1 MRKYLRLLGV
11 FARASVAEELAYR
24 ANLVGNL
31 VGTALNA
38 SLAVLTV
45 ALFFRHARTL
55 GGWTQAEV
63 VVLLGVF
70 TLVTGL
76 VEMVLRPGVGKIVEH
91 IRQGTLDFVL
101 AKPVDAQFFVSFRY
115 LMVWRAIDIA
125 VGLSMIG
132 AGLSFRGAWPSLW
145 QVLAFAA
152 ALVAGLLVVYSLWLG
167 LMTLAFWFV
176 KVDNLAF
183 LFDSTFQAGRYP
195 VGVYQQALRFVF
207 TYVLP
212 LAVVTTAPAAALV
225 GRLTPG
231 AALWSAIAA
240 AGTMASARWLWW
252 RALRTYT
259 SASS

>member
-1 MRKYLRLLGV
+1 MRKHLRLLWV
-11 FARASVAEELAYR
+11 FARASIAEELTYR

-31 VGTALNA
+31 INTALNA
-38 SLAVLTV
+38 SLALLTV
-45 ALFFRHARTL
+45 ALFFRHAGTL
-55 GGWTQAEV
+55 GGWTRAEV
-63 VVLLGVF
+63 IVLLGVF
-70 TLVTGL
+70 TVVTGL
-76 VEMVLRPGVGKIVEH
+76 VEMVLRPGVGRIVDH

-115 LMVWRAIDIA
+115 VMVWRAVDVA
-125 VGLSMIG
+125 VGLGMIG
-132 AGLSFRGAWPSLW
+132 AGLALRGARPSFW
-145 QVLAFAA
+145 QGVAFAVE
-152 ALVAGLLVVYSLWLG
+152 LLAGLLVVYSLWLG

-195 VGVYQQALRFVF
+195 VGVYRRALRFVL

-212 LAVVTTAPAAALV
+212 LAVVTTAPAAALI

-231 AALWSAIAA
+231 MALWSAVVAAVALAA
-240 AGTMASARWLWW
+240 ARWFWARAV
-252 RALRTYT
+252 RAYT